1 MWPKMCALHDATMS
15 AATHGGTG
23 DAHVFTCL
31 TCSVAFYTPAE
42 QREHFRTDLHRYN
55 MKRRVANL
63 APVSA
68 AVFNSKVQE
77 RRAALDAQAHEPET
91 TGRCTV
97 CSKSFASANAYRDHM
112 QSKKHK
118 EKAAKAAQR
127 PAAPAAPASSA
138 LDNVAS
144 MRAALPEKD
153 TADAADAD
161 ADADLDDDARMERA
175 IEAKLARARRIDPAA
190 ECMFCS
196 ASQPSLES
204 SLAHMQRA
212 HGFFVPERTYLVD
225 EEGLLRY
232 LADKVSVGNVCL
244 WCNGRGRGF
253 HDLGAVQQHML
264 DKSHCKVA
272 YDSQEDQLEFADFYD
287 FRASYPDY
295 QKKQQAA
302 AEWEDVSDDDENAS
316 EGDAVEWESA
326 SDDSSDDEVPEA
338 GIRYGD
344 SDLELV
350 LPSGA
355 RLGHRSLQRYY
366 RQTLW
371 QTPASQARAPT
382 ASNGRALAHRL
393 AGSDRIVR
401 GDLVVGDRGGH
412 EVVARNRGEAKEA
425 QRHIREFRDVQRREQ
440 FKTKVGFRH
449 NNQKHF
455 RDPLL
460 Q

>member
-1 MWPKMCALHDATMS
+1 MGSPSLIIVSILIVW
-15 AATHGGTG
+15 
-23 DAHVFTCL
+23 VI
-31 TCSVAFYTPAE
+31 V
-42 QREHFRTDLHRYN
+42 
-55 MKRRVANL
+55 L
-63 APVSA
+63 APLAVGNNKPIRRSGEGYEETRVLHQGGNAPMAMRRRPKLTKADVHRHSEDDDYEVVEAVADDEQVLIDDAPDLRIFKPARRDDVDDTAEDDTTVDGEVIEHETDEAAGEDAQAGSTKVIAAEAGGSTAISVSA
-68 AVFNSKVQE
+68 AE
-77 RRAALDAQAHEPET
+77 
-91 TGRCTV
+91 
-97 CSKSFASANAYRDHM
+97 
-112 QSKKHK
+112 
-118 EKAAKAAQR
+118 
-127 PAAPAAPASSA
+127 
-138 LDNVAS
+138 
-144 MRAALPEKD
+144 
-153 TADAADAD
+153 
-161 ADADLDDDARMERA
+161 
-175 IEAKLARARRIDPAA
+175 
-190 ECMFCS
+190 
-196 ASQPSLES
+196 ES
-204 SLAHMQRA
+204 
-212 HGFFVPERTYLVD
+212 
-225 EEGLLRY
+225 
-232 LADKVSVGNVCL
+232 
-244 WCNGRGRGF
+244 
-253 HDLGAVQQHML
+253 
-264 DKSHCKVA
+264 
-272 YDSQEDQLEFADFYD
+272 
-287 FRASYPDY
+287 
-295 QKKQQAA
+295 
-302 AEWEDVSDDDENAS
+302 SDDDEDAS
-316 EGDAVEWESA
+316 EGGAVEWESA